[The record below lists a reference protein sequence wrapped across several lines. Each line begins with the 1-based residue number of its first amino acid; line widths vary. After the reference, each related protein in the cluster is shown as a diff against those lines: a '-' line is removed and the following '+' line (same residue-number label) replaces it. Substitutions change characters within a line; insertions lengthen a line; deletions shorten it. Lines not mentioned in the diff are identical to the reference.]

1 MVQDVKKLLILPA
14 LVMALQMDVVS
25 SRAEAQAAQK
35 MAVLDLVAIERKS
48 LAGKSI
54 TAQFRAYSKAF
65 RKEADVQHK
74 RLQAARN
81 ELRLQRSLLSPEA
94 MQIRERKFRDEVAAV
109 QRRFQARQKALAKS
123 RVEAF
128 KLFKKNL
135 AAVLKKLRAERKID
149 VILTIRPSVLYVD
162 PRLNITGEVLK
173 RMNARLKKIAVTTPE
188 K

>member
-1 MVQDVKKLLILPA
+1 M
-14 LVMALQMDVVS
+14 
-25 SRAEAQAAQK
+25 
-35 MAVLDLVAIERKS
+35 
-48 LAGKSI
+48 
-54 TAQFRAYSKAF
+54 
-65 RKEADVQHK
+65 
-74 RLQAARN
+74 
-81 ELRLQRSLLSPEA
+81 QRSLLSPEA

-149 VILTIRPSVLYVD
+149 VIITIRPSVLYAD
-162 PRLNITGEVLK
+162 PKLNITGEVLK

>member
-1 MVQDVKKLLILPA
+1 MVHDVKKLLILPA

-35 MAVLDLVAIERKS
+35 MAVLDLVAIRLHS

-54 TAQFRAYSKAF
+54 TGQFRAYRKAF
-65 RKEADVQHK
+65 QKDADAQQK

-94 MQIRERKFRDEVAAV
+94 MQIRERKFTDEVAAV
-109 QRRFQARQKALAKS
+109 QRRFQARKKSLDKS
-123 RVEAF
+123 RAEALKVF
-128 KLFKKNL
+128 EKNL
-135 AAVLKKLRAERKID
+135 KEVLKKLRADRKID
-149 VILTIRPSVLYVD
+149 VIIKKRPSVIYADPSVD
-162 PRLNITGEVLK
+162 ITGEVLK
-173 RMNARLKKIAVTTPE
+173 RMNARLKKIAVKTPE